1 MQLVLDLIHY
11 VLHLDRHLP
20 ELAAQYGAW
29 IYAMLFAIIFAE
41 TGLVVTPFLPGD
53 SLLFVAGAFAALG
66 GLDVHYLCAALF
78 VAAVIGNTSNY
89 WIGRWIGPRAFHWE
103 QSRWFN
109 RRALL
114 ETHAFYEQYGGVTL
128 TVARF
133 MPFVRTFAPFV
144 AGIGT
149 MSHLKFQLWN
159 VLGAFLWVVGFIVAG
174 YFFGNVD
181 IVKRNLGSIM
191 LAVVVISVIPLMIGF
206 VRSWR
211 ANRQA

>member
-1 MQLVLDLIHY
+1 
-11 VLHLDRHLP
+11 
-20 ELAAQYGAW
+20 
-29 IYAMLFAIIFAE
+29 
-41 TGLVVTPFLPGD
+41 
-53 SLLFVAGAFAALG
+53 
-66 GLDVHYLCAALF
+66 
-78 VAAVIGNTSNY
+78 
-89 WIGRWIGPRAFHWE
+89 
-103 QSRWFN
+103 

-114 ETHAFYEQYGGVTL
+114 EAHAFYEQYGGVTL

-159 VLGAFLWVVGFIVAG
+159 VLGGLLWVGGFVICG

-181 IVKRNLGSIM
+181 IVKRNLAGIM
-191 LAVVVISVIPLMIGF
+191 LAVVAVSLIPLVIGV

-211 ANRQA
+211 RNPPL